1 MNKDRE
7 LEEKKYPCVD
17 CGKLRTAGEG
27 GTTFTVCDEC
37 WDKSHKKPTSN
48 VDEKL
53 RDILSECGLDAP
65 DEEEI
70 QKAMGLIKALYKP
83 LEKEELKKILIGK
96 VIVGEGIT
104 EQLTVSTRTLG
115 LFADAII
122 NARGEE

>member
-83 LEKEELKKILIGK
+83 LLEELEYL
-96 VIVGEGIT
+96 VNGIKRYSNDPYQ
-104 EQLTVSTRTLG
+104 EELPEIKDAAQ
-115 LFADAII
+115 AII
-122 NARGEE
+122 NARGER

>member
-1 MNKDRE
+1 MKKDKELRE
-7 LEEKKYPCVD
+7 
-17 CGKLRTAGEG
+17 
-27 GTTFTVCDEC
+27 
-37 WDKSHKKPTSN
+37 
-48 VDEKL
+48 
-53 RDILSECGLDAP
+53 ILGECGLDTP

-122 NARGEE
+122 NARGVSDV